1 MIESPPTDAGGRS
14 FERTAKRDTDD
25 ASFAR
30 RETSA
35 VATKFEED
43 EDEAFLKRDVS
54 EEDEEEK
61 RKRRMVSNR
70 ESARRSRQRKLAR
83 VAELQDRCAAL
94 WSDRAQTLQNIQ
106 LMENLVNRV
115 RHENLRLDVDAGRVA
130 HQILLM
136 PSAND
141 DNAPSTRAVGID
153 TKRAEAER
161 KSGSAGAKSPAAGGG
176 AADDD
181 DAPPHNSPDPDEE
194 DDALLGVFAA
204 AAA

>member
-1 MIESPPTDAGGRS
+1 MIDPSPTDAGGRS
-14 FERTAKRDTDD
+14 FERAAKRDTDD

-35 VATKFEED
+35 VATKFDDD
-43 EDEAFLKRDVS
+43 EDEAFFKRDAS
-54 EEDEEEK
+54 EESEEEK

-106 LMENLVNRV
+106 LMENLVHRV

-141 DNAPSTRAVGID
+141 DNAPSTRAVLNP
-153 TKRAEAER
+153 KAER
-161 KSGSAGAKSPAAGGG
+161 ISGSAGAKSPTAGVG

-181 DAPPHNSPDPDEE
+181 DAPPRNSPDPEDE
-194 DDALLGVFAA
+194 DALLGVFAA

>member
-1 MIESPPTDAGGRS
+1 MIDSPPTDAGDRT
-14 FERTAKRDTDD
+14 FERAAKRDTDD

-43 EDEAFLKRDVS
+43 EDEAFFKRDAS

-141 DNAPSTRAVGID
+141 DDAASTRAVGID
-153 TKRAEAER
+153 TKRTEAER

-181 DAPPHNSPDPDEE
+181 VPPHTSPDPDEE

>member
-1 MIESPPTDAGGRS
+1 MIDSPPTDAGGRA
-14 FERTAKRDTDD
+14 FERAAKRDTDD

-43 EDEAFLKRDVS
+43 EDEAFFKRDAS

-83 VAELQDRCAAL
+83 VAELQDLCAAL

-141 DNAPSTRAVGID
+141 DDALSTRAVGID
-153 TKRAEAER
+153 TKRTEA
-161 KSGSAGAKSPAAGGG
+161 
-176 AADDD
+176 
-181 DAPPHNSPDPDEE
+181 
-194 DDALLGVFAA
+194 
-204 AAA
+204 

>member
-1 MIESPPTDAGGRS
+1 MIDSPPTDAGGRA
-14 FERTAKRDTDD
+14 FERAAKRDTDD

-43 EDEAFLKRDVS
+43 EDEAFFKRDAS

-136 PSAND
+136 PRAND
-141 DNAPSTRAVGID
+141 DDAPSTRAVDID
-153 TKRAEAER
+153 TKRADGER
-161 KSGSAGAKSPAAGGG
+161 KSGSADAKSPAAGGG

-181 DAPPHNSPDPDEE
+181 DAPPRNSPDPDEE